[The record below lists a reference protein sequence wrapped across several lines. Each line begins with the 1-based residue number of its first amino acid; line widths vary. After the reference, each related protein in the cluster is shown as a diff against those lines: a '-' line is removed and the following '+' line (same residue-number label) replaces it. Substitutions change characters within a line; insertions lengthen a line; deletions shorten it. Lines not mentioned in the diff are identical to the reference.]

1 MYGLSG
7 VPGKDTISK
16 EEATRLIDK
25 YRDAVNAALEK
36 TKAEINEFN
45 RQIKQAETDVKL
57 ASIEQAALLFTAF
70 AMEEETINND
80 PEKIVEMYTKLN
92 EWADHIEDH
101 TITINTVVD
110 IINEATGLELVHWE
124 KR

>member
-1 MYGLSG
+1 MGKMMTLKKKGKNKSITLS
-7 VPGKDTISK
+7 
-16 EEATRLIDK
+16 
-25 YRDAVNAALEK
+25 
-36 TKAEINEFN
+36 KAEINAFN

-70 AMEEETINND
+70 AMEEEVINKD

-92 EWADHIEDH
+92 DWADHIADH

-110 IINEATGLELVHWE
+110 IINEATGLELIHWE

>member
-36 TKAEINEFN
+36 TKAEINEFPSD
-45 RQIKQAETDVKL
+45 DVPFIYVIVLITNATSAGRRPK
-57 ASIEQAALLFTAF
+57 
-70 AMEEETINND
+70 EEDSDE
-80 PEKIVEMYTKLN
+80 
-92 EWADHIEDH
+92 
-101 TITINTVVD
+101 
-110 IINEATGLELVHWE
+110 
-124 KR
+124 